1 VKIPADGWD
10 RDERDAVEALR
21 TELDAVQ
28 ARHAEDPS
36 LGLLR
41 AARADALPE
50 PLQENVGDHLAR
62 SAWSRAL
69 AQGLDDADV
78 ALNPSEESRL
88 LARIQRDAKRSI
100 EPRAGRSWRW
110 NIALAGAA
118 ALFLVAGSVVI
129 FRNILIQQP
138 APQQRQPEATVAVA
152 PPPPAPVFRLA
163 LEKPDVKLSPSALTW
178 RGSGGENRYLADLKP
193 AFDAFRSG
201 DYATADREF
210 STLSARYPSAVEVS
224 FYQGVARLFLNDVPG
239 AITSLTAAERLADN
253 SFGWDVGWYRAV
265 AEERAGNVA
274 AARDRLSRLCRLP
287 DVRAPGACDA
297 LKRIPQN

>member
-10 RDERDAVEALR
+10 RDERDAVDALR
-21 TELDAVQ
+21 TDLEAVQ
-28 ARHAEDPS
+28 ARHADDPP

-50 PLQENVGDHLAR
+50 PLQENVADHLAR

-69 AQGLDDADV
+69 AQGLDAADV
-78 ALNPSEESRL
+78 ALDPSEESRL
-88 LARIQRDAKRSI
+88 LARIQRDAKRST
-100 EPRAGRSWRW
+100 EPRAGWSWRW
-110 NIALAGAA
+110 NIALAGATV
-118 ALFLVAGSVVI
+118 LFLVAGSVVI
-129 FRNILIQQP
+129 FRNTLTPQP
-138 APQQRQPEATVAVA
+138 APQRQPEATVAVA

-210 STLSARYPSAVEVS
+210 STLAARYPSAVEVS

-253 SFGWDVGWYRAV
+253 SFAWDVGWYRAI
-265 AEERAGNVA
+265 AEERAGHVA
-274 AARDRLSRLCRLP
+274 EARDRLSRLCRLA
-287 DVRAPGACDA
+287 DVRASSACDA